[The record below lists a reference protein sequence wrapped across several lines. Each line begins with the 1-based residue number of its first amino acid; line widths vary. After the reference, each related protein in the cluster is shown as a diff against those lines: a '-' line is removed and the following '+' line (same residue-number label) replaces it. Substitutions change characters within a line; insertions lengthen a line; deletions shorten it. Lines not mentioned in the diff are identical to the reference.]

1 MNDMKRVALLCL
13 VVWNCAGLAQAD
25 SADTLLAS
33 RVALN
38 EQLQRNPF
46 KRPLVLS
53 SLESGNRLTGD
64 VHAIVD
70 YPFDTLRNGLATPA
84 QWCEVVALHNNTK
97 YCRASAT
104 PAGGV
109 LDLRVG
115 KKTPE
120 ELSSAARFD
129 FLFGLIAAGPEYL
142 AISLNAKDGPM
153 GTSDYRIVFDA
164 IPLPDGRSFVHLH
177 YSYAANLGARL
188 AMQAYLAT
196 AGSGK
201 VGFTVVGRD
210 ANGQPEYVSGV
221 RGVVERNTMRYYL
234 GIDALLESMSLA
246 PAARFERRMNTWF
259 TATERYRPQLHEM
272 ERDTYLAMK
281 RAEHVR
287 EQAGAAQ

>member
-1 MNDMKRVALLCL
+1 MRRVALLCV
-13 VVWNCAGLAQAD
+13 VVWSCTGLAQAD

-33 RVALN
+33 RVALDG
-38 EQLQRNPF
+38 QLKRNSF

-53 SLESGNRLTGD
+53 SIESGNRLTGD

-70 YPFDTLRNGLATPA
+70 YPFATLRKSLATPA
-84 QWCEVVALHNNTK
+84 QWCEVISLHSNTK

-115 KKTPE
+115 RKTPE
-120 ELSSAARFD
+120 ELSSAARFE
-129 FLFGLIAAGPEYL
+129 FSFGLIAAGPEYL
-142 AISLNAKDGPM
+142 AISLGANDGPL

-164 IPLPDGRSFVHLH
+164 IPLPDGRSFVHLR

-201 VGFTVVGRD
+201 VGFTVVGQD
-210 ANGQPEYVSGV
+210 ANGQPEYVGGV

-246 PAARFERRMNTWF
+246 PAARFERRMHTWF
-259 TATERYRPQLHEM
+259 TAIERYPPQLHEM
-272 ERDTYLAMK
+272 ERDVYLAMK

-287 EQAGAAQ
+287 EQVGAAQ